1 MSEPTSERRFVTPE
15 QPGVLIDVRSAFRLV
30 LALLALWN
38 AFSGIS
44 LTLFQGL
51 SSVTLGGAL
60 NDEAA
65 QRLLGVH
72 VLVLAG
78 LYGFMA
84 WDPGQLRR
92 LIWVPYAH
100 QFGVGIATAY
110 DLLRRNRDFQDGAVP
125 LVVALIFL
133 ALLVY
138 LLIQAQ
144 ARGALAGE
152 RDSAATLAPAQ
163 GDEQPE
169 PPAREAQRGDEAQP
183 PPAAP

>member
-1 MSEPTSERRFVTPE
+1 MSDSVPERRFVTPE

-44 LTLFQGL
+44 LALFQGL

-60 NDEAA
+60 HDEAA

-78 LYGFMA
+78 VYGFMA
-84 WDPGQLRR
+84 WDPERLRR
-92 LIWVPYAH
+92 LLWLPYAH
-100 QFGVGIATAY
+100 QFGIAVATAY

-125 LVVALIFL
+125 LVVAVIFL
-133 ALLVY
+133 ALLLY
-138 LLIQAQ
+138 LLIRAQ
-144 ARGALAGE
+144 EAAALVGE
-152 RDSAATLAPAQ
+152 GGVEPVASRTPGQPEAPAAETHLNDQ
-163 GDEQPE
+163 
-169 PPAREAQRGDEAQP
+169 AQP
-183 PPAAP
+183 PSATP